1 MRKRQLDDGYR
12 LYFSPTEFQTL
23 LDLAPEIAVY
33 ASTKEVELFLRLGG
47 ESGLRVGEISDKA
60 PDDKTQSSDP
70 DSDVMFLEVFGKD
83 TTGETED
90 GKYRKTILT
99 KSTAACMHEI
109 SQERDLADDDSY
121 VSVQPSSLRK
131 WADKLG
137 ALAAEKT
144 GKDDFRHF
152 SPHDL
157 RAYFATNCLVRHG
170 MNVETVMTV
179 GGWENYQTM
188 QRYLSVTSDEQIIED
203 FQEAGLLEGV
213 GWRQYRDAERDGESV
228 YSKIS
233 AATPVGAAAQLSA
246 LGADQMAT
254 RVENFAE
261 QSQEEDWTLGRCTRA
276 ETETA
281 LRAGKYGAF
290 VGLGAAGIAG
300 AVPSLGASTMLPAAT
315 IALLAPVARGW
326 HRPG

>member
-1 MRKRQLDDGYR
+1 MRKRQLDDGFR
-12 LYFSPTEFQTL
+12 LYFSPAEYRTL
-23 LDLAPEIAVY
+23 LDLAPEISVRSEAE
-33 ASTKEVELFLRLGG
+33 AVELFLRLGG
-47 ESGLRVGEISDKA
+47 ESGLRVSEIADKTRSDKIE
-60 PDDKTQSSDP
+60 SSAP
-70 DSDVMFLEVFGKD
+70 DSDVMFLEVLGKD
-83 TTGETED
+83 STGETEN

-99 KSTAACMHEI
+99 KASAACMHEI
-109 SQERDLADDDSY
+109 SQERGLADDDPY

-131 WADKLG
+131 WATKLG
-137 ALAAEKT
+137 ELAAEKT

-179 GGWENYQTM
+179 GGWEDYQTM
-188 QRYLSVTSDEQIIED
+188 QRYLSVTSDGQIIED
-203 FQEAGLLEGV
+203 FQEAGLLEGA
-213 GWRQYRDAERDGESV
+213 GWRDHRDIERDGESV

-254 RVENFAE
+254 RVETLAE
-261 QSQEEDWTLGRCTRA
+261 QSQEEDWTLGRCTRT

-290 VGLGAAGIAG
+290 LGVGAAGVAG
-300 AVPSLGASTMLPAAT
+300 AVPSLGASAMLPIAT
-315 IALLAPVARGW
+315 VALIAPLARRRLFLP
-326 HRPG
+326 

>member
-12 LYFSPTEFQTL
+12 LYFSPSEFQTL
-23 LDLAPEIAVY
+23 LDLAPEINVH
-33 ASTKEVELFLRLGG
+33 SSPEEVELFLRLGG
-47 ESGLRVGEISDKA
+47 ESGLRKGEIAAKS
-60 PDDKTQSSDP
+60 PDDKTKSSDP
-70 DSDVMFLEVFGKD
+70 ESDVMFLEVFGKD
-83 TTGETED
+83 TTGETEN
-90 GKYRKTILT
+90 GKYRKSILT
-99 KSTAACMHEI
+99 KAAAACMHRI
-109 SQERDLADDDSY
+109 KQERDLTEDDSY
-121 VSVQPSSLRK
+121 VRVQKSSLNN

-179 GGWENYQTM
+179 GGWEDYETM
-188 QRYLSVTSDEQIIED
+188 QRYLSLTSDRQIIKE
-203 FQEAGLLEGV
+203 FEEAGLLDGA
-213 GWRQYRDAERDGESV
+213 GWRPRRDSGRDGDSV

-233 AATPVGAAAQLSA
+233 AATSVGAAAQLSA

-254 RVENFAE
+254 RVERFAE
-261 QSQEEDWTLGRCTRA
+261 EAEEEDWTLGRCTQA

-290 VGLGAAGIAG
+290 LGVSAAGVAG
-300 AVPSLGASTMLPAAT
+300 AVPSLGASTVLPIAT
-315 IALLAPVARGW
+315 IALIAPLARRRLFLP
-326 HRPG
+326 